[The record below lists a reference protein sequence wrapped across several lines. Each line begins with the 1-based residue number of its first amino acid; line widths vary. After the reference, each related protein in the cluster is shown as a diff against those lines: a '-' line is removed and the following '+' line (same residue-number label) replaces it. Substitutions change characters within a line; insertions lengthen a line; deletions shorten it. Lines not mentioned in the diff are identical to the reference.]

1 MYNWRETDFV
11 NDNQGDEVA
20 DNANDSN
27 NWKKNSFQDPSD
39 HQKLLFTNVPQR
51 TFCSVVHS
59 AM

>member
-27 NWKKNSFQDPSD
+27 NWKKNSFQNPSD
-39 HQKLLFTNVPQR
+39 HQKLLFANVPQR
-51 TFCSVVHS
+51 TF
-59 AM
+59 